1 MTAGGPPKGSIA
13 ETVQTTDGF
22 LRHAGREFLV
32 VLYTAVRSLKLYPIE
47 NAQVQKALDDLT
59 ATTKH
64 LLDVEKEIE
73 LRLQGEFIFVNSTR
87 LRLDLDNYA
96 SFSHILGVLRQ
107 SGIGAVRIDEGV
119 ERKQLQIFVAL
130 LLSYAAKE
138 VTATKVFELAQKLSD
153 AGVTHIG
160 VEPPLETDEDTEDE
174 ERQKEAAKRTYARSV
189 AVTKEV
195 INSIRMGRTANV
207 KKVKRAVQAIV
218 DQVLNNEA
226 SLMGL
231 TTLRDYDEY
240 TFTHSVNVCIFSVA
254 LGRKLGLTKLQLY
267 DLGMAALFHDVG
279 KSRVPLEVLNKQGGL
294 TDEEWRIM
302 QAHPWLGVLTL
313 FGLRGYGEIPY
324 RGMIVAYEHH
334 MKTDLTGYPKSLR
347 ARELS
352 IYSKI
357 VAVADGF
364 DAATSRRVYQTVP
377 IQPDQVLKEMW
388 ENPRQRRPAS
398 GPDSLS
404 HRGIPDA
411 GAVARGAAGRGRRGG
426 GLHRGRDPLL
436 GSARRRSHD
445 PALDAGRSRSGHD
458 GGARAGADPPGGARR
473 SGDRDDVSEPG
484 PGVRR
489 GSLHARRGGRRRVGP
504 VAHRLPRGRGPG
516 YRGARGGEPARL
528 DPVARAHHESG
539 AIDPRRARGERLSLP
554 HLAIGR
560 DRGARPGAG
569 GPDTA
574 RRPGTRREPAPPGR
588 GLRDRHART
597 GARHRGPGRRR
608 RGGQR
613 DRGSP
618 RPGWAGRG
626 GAPGA

>member
-22 LRHAGREFLV
+22 LRHAGRDFLV

-59 ATTKH
+59 TTTKH

-119 ERKQLQIFVAL
+119 ERKQLQIFVSL

-138 VTATKVFELAQKLSD
+138 VTATKVFELA
-153 AGVTHIG
+153 
-160 VEPPLETDEDTEDE
+160 LETDEDTEDE

-294 TDEEWRIM
+294 SDEEWRIM

-347 ARELS
+347 PRDLS

-388 ENPRQRRPAS
+388 ENPRRGYDPIVVKAFINLIGIYPVGTCVILDTYEVAIVHSANPDVTHVHRPVVRVVASPEGAPHQPGFLADLAQR
-398 GPDSLS
+398 
-404 HRGIPDA
+404 DA
-411 GAVARGAAGRGRRGG
+411 QGNF
-426 GLHRGRDPLL
+426 
-436 GSARRRSHD
+436 
-445 PALDAGRSRSGHD
+445 
-458 GGARAGADPPGGARR
+458 
-473 SGDRDDVSEPG
+473 
-484 PGVRR
+484 
-489 GSLHARRGGRRRVGP
+489 
-504 VAHRLPRGRGPG
+504 PRTIVKVT
-516 YRGARGGEPARL
+516 
-528 DPVARAHHESG
+528 DPVKYGINISDHFV
-539 AIDPRRARGERLSLP
+539 
-554 HLAIGR
+554 
-560 DRGARPGAG
+560 
-569 GPDTA
+569 
-574 RRPGTRREPAPPGR
+574 
-588 GLRDRHART
+588 
-597 GARHRGPGRRR
+597 
-608 RGGQR
+608 
-613 DRGSP
+613 
-618 RPGWAGRG
+618 
-626 GAPGA
+626 